1 MRVAVVHEWFSTY
14 AGSERVVEEILRLYP
29 KADLFALVDF
39 LTPNQRQ
46 FLMGRPVQVSFIQKL
61 PFARS
66 RFRWYLPLM
75 PLAVEQL
82 DLSAYDVVISSS
94 HAVAKGVLT
103 KPDQVH
109 ISYVHTPMR
118 YAWDMQHE
126 YLNAIGLSSGLR
138 SACVR
143 LLMHYMRLWD
153 TRTSNS
159 VDWFVANSR
168 FIARRIRKVYGRNAI
183 VVYPPV
189 DVDAFEVTEQ
199 KSDYYVSVS
208 RLVPYKRVDVLV
220 KAFALMPSR
229 RLFVVGEGPELST
242 LRSEATPNVTFLG
255 RQPAGAVKRYLGNAK
270 AFVFAAEED
279 FGIAPVEAH
288 ACGTPVI
295 AYGKGGVAET
305 VKDGETGVLFM
316 EQTPKALIEAV
327 SHFELGGRIDPWLL
341 RRNAERFGSDRF
353 RKEFGRVVEL
363 AIEADA
369 GMNRQMEIVKSDR
382 QAHIAVQSCED
393 DAASSYRYTRI

>member
-1 MRVAVVHEWFSTY
+1 MRIAVVHEWFSTY

-29 KADLFALVDF
+29 QADVFALVDF
-39 LTPNQRQ
+39 LTPDQRQ

-82 DLSAYDVVISSS
+82 DLSAYDLVISSS

-103 KPDQVH
+103 TPDQLH

-118 YAWDMQHE
+118 YAWDLQHE
-126 YLNAIGLSSGLR
+126 YLKGLSSGLR

-153 TRTSNS
+153 TRTSNG

-168 FIARRIRKVYGRNAI
+168 FIARRIRKVYSRSAM

-220 KAFALMPSR
+220 KAFALMLNR

-255 RQPAGAVKRYLGNAK
+255 RQPAEAVKRYLENAK
-270 AFVFAAEED
+270 AFVFAAQED

-327 SHFELGGRIDPWLL
+327 SRFELGGPIDPWLL

-353 RKEFGRVVEL
+353 REEFGRVVEL

-369 GMNRQMEIVKSDR
+369 GMNRQMEVVNSDR
-382 QAHIAVQSCED
+382 HAHIAVQSAED
-393 DAASSYRYTRI
+393 EATFSYRYTRI

>member
-1 MRVAVVHEWFSTY
+1 MRIAVVHEWFSTY

-29 KADLFALVDF
+29 QADVFALVDF
-39 LTPNQRQ
+39 LTPDQRQ

-82 DLSAYDVVISSS
+82 DLSAYDLVISSS

-103 KPDQVH
+103 TPDQLH

-118 YAWDMQHE
+118 YAWDLQHE
-126 YLNAIGLSSGLR
+126 YLKGLSSGLR

-153 TRTSNS
+153 TRTSNG

-168 FIARRIRKVYGRNAI
+168 FIARRIRKVYSRNAM

-220 KAFALMPSR
+220 KAFAMMLNR

-255 RQPAGAVKRYLGNAK
+255 RQPAEAVKRYLENAK
-270 AFVFAAEED
+270 AFVFAAQED

-327 SHFELGGRIDPWLL
+327 SRFELGGPIDPWLL

-353 RKEFGRVVEL
+353 REEFGRVVEL

-369 GMNRQMEIVKSDR
+369 GMNRQMEVVNSDR
-382 QAHIAVQSCED
+382 HAHIAVQSAED
-393 DAASSYRYTRI
+393 EATSSYRYTRI

>member
-1 MRVAVVHEWFSTY
+1 MRIAVVHEWFSTY

-29 KADLFALVDF
+29 QADVFALVDF
-39 LTPNQRQ
+39 LTPDQRQ

-82 DLSAYDVVISSS
+82 DLSAYDLVISSS

-103 KPDQVH
+103 TPDQLH

-118 YAWDMQHE
+118 YAWDLQHE
-126 YLNAIGLSSGLR
+126 YLKGLSSGLR

-153 TRTSNS
+153 TRTSNG

-168 FIARRIRKVYGRNAI
+168 FIARRIRKVYSRHAM

-220 KAFALMPSR
+220 KAFAMMLNR

-242 LRSEATPNVTFLG
+242 LKSEATPNVTFLG
-255 RQPAGAVKRYLGNAK
+255 RQPAEAVKRYLENAK
-270 AFVFAAEED
+270 AFVFAAQED

-327 SHFELGGRIDPWLL
+327 SRFELGGPIDPWLL

-353 RKEFGRVVEL
+353 REEFGRVVEL

-369 GMNRQMEIVKSDR
+369 GMNRQMEVVNSDR
-382 QAHIAVQSCED
+382 HAHIAVQSAED
-393 DAASSYRYTRI
+393 EATSSYRYTRI

>member
-1 MRVAVVHEWFSTY
+1 MRIAVVHEWFSTY

-29 KADLFALVDF
+29 KADVFALVDF
-39 LTPNQRQ
+39 LAPGQRQ
-46 FLMGRPVQVSFIQKL
+46 FLMGRPVNVSFIQKL

-82 DLSAYDVVISSS
+82 DLSAYDLVISSS

-109 ISYVHTPMR
+109 VSYVHTPMR
-118 YAWDMQHE
+118 YAWDLQHD
-126 YLNAIGLSSGLR
+126 YLNAAGLSRGLR
-138 SACVR
+138 SFCVR

-159 VDWFVANSR
+159 VDCFVANSR
-168 FIARRIRKVYGRNAI
+168 FIARRIRKVYGRDAV

-189 DVDAFEVTEQ
+189 DVDAFKVTEQ

-220 KAFALMPSR
+220 KAFAMMPSR
-229 RLFVVGEGPELST
+229 RLFVVGEGPELRA
-242 LRSEATPNVTFLG
+242 LQSEATPNVTFLG
-255 RQPAGAVKRYLGNAK
+255 RQPGEAMKRYLENAK

-295 AYGKGGVAET
+295 AYGRGGVAET

-327 SHFELGGRIDPWLL
+327 GRFEHSSRIDPWLL

-353 RKEFGRVVEL
+353 REKFGRLVEL
-363 AIEADA
+363 AIEAETGDESTN
-369 GMNRQMEIVKSDR
+369 GDGQFRPPR
-382 QAHIAVQSCED
+382 PH
-393 DAASSYRYTRI
+393 SSAFLGR

>member
-1 MRVAVVHEWFSTY
+1 MRIAVVHEWFSTY

-29 KADLFALVDF
+29 QADVFALVDF
-39 LTPNQRQ
+39 LTPDQRQ

-82 DLSAYDVVISSS
+82 DLSAYDLVISSS

-103 KPDQVH
+103 TPDQLH

-118 YAWDMQHE
+118 YAWDLQHE
-126 YLNAIGLSSGLR
+126 YLKGLSSGLR

-153 TRTSNS
+153 TRTSNG

-168 FIARRIRKVYGRNAI
+168 FIARRIRKVYSRNAM

-220 KAFALMPSR
+220 KAFAMMLNR

-255 RQPAGAVKRYLGNAK
+255 RQPAEAVKRYLENAK
-270 AFVFAAEED
+270 AFVFAAQED

-327 SHFELGGRIDPWLL
+327 SRFELGGPIDPWLL

-353 RKEFGRVVEL
+353 REEFGRVVEL

-369 GMNRQMEIVKSDR
+369 GMNRQMEVVNSDR
-382 QAHIAVQSCED
+382 HAHIAVQACED
-393 DAASSYRYTRI
+393 DAAASYRYTRI

>member
-1 MRVAVVHEWFSTY
+1 M
-14 AGSERVVEEILRLYP
+14 
-29 KADLFALVDF
+29 
-39 LTPNQRQ
+39 
-46 FLMGRPVQVSFIQKL
+46 
-61 PFARS
+61 
-66 RFRWYLPLM
+66 
-75 PLAVEQL
+75 
-82 DLSAYDVVISSS
+82 
-94 HAVAKGVLT
+94 
-103 KPDQVH
+103 
-109 ISYVHTPMR
+109 
-118 YAWDMQHE
+118 
-126 YLNAIGLSSGLR
+126 
-138 SACVR
+138 
-143 LLMHYMRLWD
+143 
-153 TRTSNS
+153 
-159 VDWFVANSR
+159 
-168 FIARRIRKVYGRNAI
+168 

-220 KAFALMPSR
+220 KAFAMMLNR

-255 RQPAGAVKRYLGNAK
+255 RQPAEAVKRYLENAK
-270 AFVFAAEED
+270 AFVFAAQED

-327 SHFELGGRIDPWLL
+327 SRFELGGPIDPWLL

-353 RKEFGRVVEL
+353 REEFGRVVEL

-369 GMNRQMEIVKSDR
+369 GMNRQMEVVNSDR
-382 QAHIAVQSCED
+382 HAHIAVQSAED
-393 DAASSYRYTRI
+393 EATSSYRYTRI

>member
-208 RLVPYKRVDVLV
+208 RL
-220 KAFALMPSR
+220 
-229 RLFVVGEGPELST
+229 GP
-242 LRSEATPNVTFLG
+242 
-255 RQPAGAVKRYLGNAK
+255 
-270 AFVFAAEED
+270 
-279 FGIAPVEAH
+279 
-288 ACGTPVI
+288 
-295 AYGKGGVAET
+295 
-305 VKDGETGVLFM
+305 
-316 EQTPKALIEAV
+316 
-327 SHFELGGRIDPWLL
+327 
-341 RRNAERFGSDRF
+341 
-353 RKEFGRVVEL
+353 
-363 AIEADA
+363 
-369 GMNRQMEIVKSDR
+369 
-382 QAHIAVQSCED
+382 
-393 DAASSYRYTRI
+393 